1 MPDAP
6 LDYAIYAGML
16 LTVLV
21 TAWLSYLLFESH
33 TFRVRRA
40 VKNAL
45 QPRTRAASMASSSM
59 K

>member
-1 MPDAP
+1 
-6 LDYAIYAGML
+6 ML
-16 LTVLV
+16 LLLLV

-40 VKNAL
+40 IKSAF
-45 QPRTRAASMASSSM
+45 QARPKRASMASSSI